1 MFPPEMACFA
11 SAKSD
16 SASERWRAEVLAF
29 GTAKDWG
36 EAMSASDFNL
46 AFRSK
51 KRARIEL
58 FGCRSKETPFGIF
71 FNFFL
76 RPQRGCRIGIIVG
89 NVS

>member
-46 AFRSK
+46 AFRST
-51 KRARIEL
+51 KRARIVFWLSIQRDPFWDL
-58 FGCRSKETPFGIF
+58 F
-71 FNFFL
+71 
-76 RPQRGCRIGIIVG
+76 
-89 NVS
+89 

>member
-29 GTAKDWG
+29 GTAGDWG
-36 EAMSASDFNL
+36 HVMGDSDFNL
-46 AFRSK
+46 AYRSK

-58 FGCRSKETPFGIF
+58 FGCRFKETPFGIF
-71 FNFFL
+71 FKFFL
-76 RPQRGCRIGIIVG
+76 RPQCGCRIGIVVG

>member
-58 FGCRSKETPFGIF
+58 FGCRFQEAAFGSF
-71 FNFFL
+71 QKF
-76 RPQRGCRIGIIVG
+76 
-89 NVS
+89 S